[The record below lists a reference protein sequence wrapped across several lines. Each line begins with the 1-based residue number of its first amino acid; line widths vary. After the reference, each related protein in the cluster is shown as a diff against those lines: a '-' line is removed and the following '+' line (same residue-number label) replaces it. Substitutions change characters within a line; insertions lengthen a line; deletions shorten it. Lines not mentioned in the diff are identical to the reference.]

1 MFQLTLRTKFLFSL
15 VAISGSLT
23 CATLL
28 VVRQRVQMRVRDEI
42 AGGLQNSV
50 ITFQSLQR
58 QRESTLARSAALLA
72 ALPPL
77 KAVMTSRDMATIQD
91 ASATFWK
98 LIGSELFVLSDS
110 SGKLMAL
117 HTSKPGFTQAEAQ
130 ESLRRAVANGESR
143 DWWYGSGHLFE
154 VFLQPI
160 YFGTADENLPLGL
173 VAVGYEIDDS
183 VAADISRVAASQVAF
198 QYGKNLV
205 VSTVSA
211 EQRSDLTRSIDRLV
225 AARGRPQEIQLG
237 RERFLST
244 SVGMSSGNSNLVT
257 LTVLKSYDEATAF
270 LQRLNRWILAVGFA
284 AVLAGSVLVFL
295 VSTTFTR
302 PLEELVAG
310 VRALE
315 RGDYSFPLQIRG
327 SDEVSSVTAAFHRMR
342 LQLQETQRQLLDTE
356 RLATIGRM
364 ASTISHDLRHPLT
377 AILAYA
383 EFLSGGDLSEH
394 QRKDFFQEI
403 RIAVNR
409 MTDEISSLLGFSK
422 QREAIHPV
430 YGRLGEIV
438 ERAIQNV
445 KVLPEFE
452 SIEITFSDPEEC
464 TGWFDPPKVER
475 VLLNLLFNACEA
487 LAPESGKIEVTAH
500 ALEHGFA
507 IRVADNGPGIPD
519 SIRDSLFQPFVSHG
533 KEKGIGLGL
542 TVVQKIMHSHGGTV
556 SIARTSAKGTVFELI
571 FPNATANETETQPRG
586 TPSVLG

>member
-1 MFQLTLRTKFLFSL
+1 LLVSL
-15 VAISGSLT
+15 AAISASLT
-23 CATLL
+23 WATLL
-28 VVRQRVQMRVRDEI
+28 VVRQRVRVRVRDEI
-42 AGGLQNSV
+42 ADGLRNSV
-50 ITFQSLQR
+50 VTFQSLQR
-58 QRESTLARSAALLA
+58 QRESTLERSAALLA

-77 KAVMTSRDMATIQD
+77 KAVMTSQDTATIQD
-91 ASATFWK
+91 ASATFWN

-117 HTSKPGFTQAEAQ
+117 HTSLHTSRPGFTDAEAQ
-130 ESLRRAVANGESR
+130 ACLRRSMATGESR
-143 DWWYGSGHLFE
+143 DWWYGSGRLFQ

-160 YFGTADENLPLGL
+160 YFGRAEDNLPLGL
-173 VAVGYEIDDS
+173 VAVGYEIDDR

-198 QYGKNLV
+198 RYEKNLV

-211 EQRSDLTRSIDRLV
+211 AQRKQLALSIDRLV
-225 AARGRPQEIQLG
+225 AAQGGPEEIQLG

-270 LQRLNRWILAVGFA
+270 LQSLNRWILAVGLA

-315 RGDYSFPLQIRG
+315 GGDYAFPLQIRG

-342 LQLQETQRQLLDTE
+342 LQLQETQGQLLDAE

-364 ASTISHDLRHPLT
+364 ASMISHDLRHPLT

-383 EFLSGGDLSEH
+383 EFLSEGDLSEH

-403 RIAVNR
+403 RIAVNK

-422 QREAIHPV
+422 QREAIRPV

-438 ERAIQNV
+438 EHAIQSV

-452 SIEITFSDPEEC
+452 SIEITYRDPDEFA
-464 TGWFDPPKVER
+464 GWFDPPKVER

-487 LAPESGKIEVTAH
+487 MAPESGKIEVTAH
-500 ALEHGFA
+500 ASEHGFK

-542 TVVQKIMHSHGGTV
+542 TVVQKIMQGHGGTV
-556 SIARTSAKGTVFELI
+556 AIVKTSSQGTVFELV
-571 FPNATANETETQPRG
+571 FPQATANQGAAQPQG
-586 TPSVLG
+586 TPAVRR